1 MVLENIYERQDSTHP
16 KLDIPSKQSPDESTP
31 PSLLIISI
39 DCLKDL
45 SLKRIYKKISNFKLT
60 DTEPITLVFDICF
73 NHKPSDIEM
82 WATPFNCLRNYIIQL
97 SKTNTFV
104 NIVVRGVTFQLLN
117 LMLRDLTD
125 ITNIV
130 ITPKEDLINL

>member
-1 MVLENIYERQDSTHP
+1 MALEKIYERQDSTHP
-16 KLDIPSKQSPDESTP
+16 KLDIPSKQSPDESTS

-45 SLKRIYKKISNFKLT
+45 SLKRIFKKISNFKPA

-104 NIVVRGVTFQLLN
+104 NIVVRGVTFQLLT